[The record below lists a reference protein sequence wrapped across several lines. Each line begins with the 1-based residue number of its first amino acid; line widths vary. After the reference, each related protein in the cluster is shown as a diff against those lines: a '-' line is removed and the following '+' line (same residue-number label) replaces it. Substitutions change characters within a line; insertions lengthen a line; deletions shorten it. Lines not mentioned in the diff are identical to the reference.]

1 MVNQMEAMKMKGML
15 DEFRTNHPKVLKFF
29 QNESTNIEVGTIIE
43 MTLTTRSGETVCTNI
58 KVTPED
64 MELIEQFKKMASQK

>member
-1 MVNQMEAMKMKGML
+1 MVNPMEAMKMKGML
-15 DEFRTNHPKVLKFF
+15 EKFRTNHPKVLKFF